1 MKNQFDMNQVN
12 DYVKN
17 SDKTKLFFAVI
28 FLKRESN
35 AQLL

>member
-17 SDKTKLFFAVI
+17 SDKTKLFFVVI
-28 FLKRESN
+28 FLKREFN

>member
-12 DYVKN
+12 DYAK
-17 SDKTKLFFAVI
+17 SFDKTKLFFVVI
-28 FLKRESN
+28 FLKRKSN